1 MLHVRG
7 ERVDRRRLA
16 SALQVLQARQCCCQ
30 LLLHTA
36 RLNYKRLWLWVLPCA
51 VLLLLCCTS
60 PSSCCIRHIHALLQ
74 LPQCLMK
81 CSRTKASPNFK
92 MGVIASTT

>member
-51 VLLLLCCTS
+51 VLFLLCCTS

-74 LPQCLMK
+74 LPPVPHEVQQDKGL
-81 CSRTKASPNFK
+81 SQF
-92 MGVIASTT
+92 